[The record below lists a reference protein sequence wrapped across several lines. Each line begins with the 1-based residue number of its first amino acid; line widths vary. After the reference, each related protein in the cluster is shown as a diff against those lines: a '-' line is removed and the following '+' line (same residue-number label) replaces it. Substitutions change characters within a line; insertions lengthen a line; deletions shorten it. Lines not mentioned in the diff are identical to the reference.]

1 MKHLFRGTLWLTM
14 VWMIISWVSLRHV
27 DAAETYQLTIH
38 DSDNPIADIHYTL
51 WHVEDLSYLEQEEKM
66 NNFSIAE
73 LNALFPT
80 HYDTDKTDN
89 QGYTEITL
97 PAGIYYVRALSKKQ
111 FNDNIQPFFAKL
123 PSNNQRI
130 NPKSTQMDGALKII
144 KQDQAGKLL
153 AGVGFELYYQN
164 GLTPLLFNKG
174 KFTTDGKG
182 SSLLQTDEKGEI
194 YLEHLPAGQYE
205 LKEIKPLTGYRPL
218 ATSIKVTVNSL
229 ETTELIVYN
238 EAVELGGYHF
248 RKVDADDSTLGL
260 AGAVFEVQ
268 QWVDH
273 QYQTY
278 SIDSKPYTVQSAEN
292 GYFEVQNLPY
302 GKYQLVEIKA
312 PVLDGESY
320 QLSTQP
326 IPFEITAESFYK
338 GTVMVILNHREP
350 NETTVPEEP
359 NKPNIPPVPNKHLP
373 STGEATNR
381 ILSVIAIFIL
391 GFSLLF
397 IRKKGK

>member
-14 VWMIISWVSLRHV
+14 LWMIISWVSLLQV
-27 DAAETYQLTIH
+27 NAAESYQLIIH

-51 WHVEDLSYLEQEEKM
+51 WQVEDLSYLEQEEKM

-73 LNALFPT
+73 LDALFPT

-97 PAGIYYVRALSKKQ
+97 PAGIYYVRALSKNQ
-111 FNDNIQPFFAKL
+111 FNKNIQPFFAEL
-123 PSNNQRI
+123 TSNHQRI
-130 NPKSTQMDGALKII
+130 NPKSTQMNGALKII
-144 KQDQAGKLL
+144 KQDQAGKTL
-153 AGVGFELYYQN
+153 ADVEFELYYQN
-164 GLTPLLFNKG
+164 GLTPLLFNEG

-182 SSLLQTDEKGEI
+182 SSLLRTDEKGEI
-194 YLEHLPAGQYE
+194 YLEQLPAGQYE

-218 ATSIKVTVNSL
+218 TATIKVTVNSL
-229 ETTELIVYN
+229 ETTELVVYN

-248 RKVDADDSTLGL
+248 RKVDAKDPTLGL

-278 SIDSKPYTVQSAEN
+278 RIDSKPYTVQSAEN

-302 GKYQLVEIKA
+302 GKYQLVEIEA
-312 PVLDGESY
+312 PVLDGERY
-320 QLSTQP
+320 QLSTEP
-326 IPFEITAESFYK
+326 IPFEITAESFYN
-338 GTVMVILNHREP
+338 GTVMVILNHRES
-350 NETTVPEEP
+350 
-359 NKPNIPPVPNKHLP
+359 NKPNLPSVPNKDLP
-373 STGEATNR
+373 STGEATTLPFS
-381 ILSVIAIFIL
+381 IIAIFIL
-391 GFSLLF
+391 GIGYLLVPM
-397 IRKKGK
+397 KGK